1 MRIERA
7 EQLILIIS
15 DDPAATKIAEQ
26 ALTALDREVVVARAV
41 DWALTTIARQF
52 PALVL
57 IDLELPNEGLD
68 RLAAALQTP
77 PEGELAMLVGFS
89 NRSVRPPA
97 GLELAERLDKPL
109 QRHAIADCATQ
120 LLRRRNELRRS
131 TLLDTPSGLPNRR
144 AFQLAWQARSHS
156 LQRLGEP
163 FALAMLGAPGLAAK
177 LANATEEQQGLLLQ
191 QLGEALRGLLRRS
204 DGLFRLHRG
213 ELVLMLAG
221 CDDASAIVLLRRIL
235 ERLSEVPVALGAS
248 DRSPIPLVAATL
260 TVSQP
265 RDTREVLAQLEALF
279 LQATSQPARTIV
291 TPVAVVANQLPL
303 VVVIEADP
311 LLQEFL
317 ASLLER
323 ENFRVRIAATGAQI
337 DAALA
342 LPDLRAVIL
351 ESSLPGINGLSIL
364 AQLRADRRYDET
376 PIVVTSVASRDDSV
390 VKAFE
395 VGADDFLIKPY
406 LPNDLLA
413 RLRRSMRRRNTR

>member
-7 EQLILIIS
+7 DQLILIVS
-15 DDPAATKIAEQ
+15 DDPAAARLAEQ
-26 ALTALDREVVVARAV
+26 ALTALDREVVVARAI

-57 IDLELPNEGLD
+57 IDLELPAEALD
-68 RLAAALQTP
+68 RLAAALQTH
-77 PEGELAMLVGFS
+77 PEGELAMLAGFS
-89 NRSVRPPA
+89 NRSVQPPA

-109 QRHAIADCATQ
+109 QRHAVADCATR

-131 TLLDTPSGLPNRR
+131 TLLDEQSGLPNRR

-177 LANATEEQQGLLLQ
+177 LANATDEQQGLLLH

-204 DGLFRLHRG
+204 DGLFRIHRG
-213 ELVLMLAG
+213 ELLLLLAG

-235 ERLSEVPVALGAS
+235 ERLSEVAFALGTS
-248 DRSPIPLVAATL
+248 EKSPIPLVAATL
-260 TVSQP
+260 TVSEP
-265 RDTREVLAQLEALF
+265 RDTREVIAQLEALF
-279 LQATSQPARTIV
+279 LKATAQPARTIV
-291 TPVAVVANQLPL
+291 TPAAVVENQLPL

-317 ASLLER
+317 TSLLER

-376 PIVVTSVASRDDSV
+376 PIVITSVASRDDSV

>member
-7 EQLILIIS
+7 DQLILIVS
-15 DDPAATKIAEQ
+15 DDPAAARLAEQ
-26 ALTALDREVVVARAV
+26 AVTALDREVVVARAI

-57 IDLELPNEGLD
+57 IDLELPADAIE

-77 PEGELAMLVGFS
+77 PEGELAMLAGLS
-89 NRSVRPPA
+89 NRSVQPPA

-109 QRHAIADCATQ
+109 QRLAISDCATR

-131 TLLDTPSGLPNRR
+131 TLLDEQSGLPNRR
-144 AFQLAWQARSHS
+144 AFQLAWQTRSHS

-163 FALAMLGAPGLAAK
+163 FAVAMLGAAGLAVK
-177 LANATEEQQGLLLQ
+177 LANATEEQQGLLLH

-204 DGLFRLHRG
+204 DGLFRIHRG
-213 ELVLMLAG
+213 ELLLLLAG

-235 ERLSEVPVALGAS
+235 ERLSEVPFALGTS
-248 DRSPIPLVAATL
+248 ERSPIPLVAATV
-260 TVSQP
+260 TVTEY
-265 RDTREVLAQLEALF
+265 RDTREVLDQVEALF
-279 LQATSQPARTIV
+279 LRATSQPARTIV
-291 TPVAVVANQLPL
+291 TPAAVVENQLPL

-317 ASLLER
+317 TSLLER

>member
-52 PALVL
+52 PALIL

-77 PEGELAMLVGFS
+77 PEGELAMLAGFS

-97 GLELAERLDKPL
+97 ALELAERLEKPL

-235 ERLSEVPVALGAS
+235 ERLSELPFALGAS

-260 TVSQP
+260 TVSEP
-265 RDTREVLAQLEALF
+265 RDTREVIAQLEALF
-279 LQATSQPARTIV
+279 LKATAQPARTIV
-291 TPVAVVANQLPL
+291 TPAAVVENQLPL

-317 ASLLER
+317 TSLLER